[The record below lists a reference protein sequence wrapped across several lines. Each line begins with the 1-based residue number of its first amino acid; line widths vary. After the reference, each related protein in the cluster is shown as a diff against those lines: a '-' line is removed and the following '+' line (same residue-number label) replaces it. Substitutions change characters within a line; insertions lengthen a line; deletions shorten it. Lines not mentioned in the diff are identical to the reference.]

1 MGLLQWLLKRSRIGQ
16 RSTDMISFL
25 DDTGTVVRIPA
36 SRLPPGGIQ
45 IQLQGSDSV
54 VWTIP
59 EGFQKSYLRH
69 SEFEEDVR
77 DYIRQIQAA
86 FSEQR
91 PLSLEEWEDGFR
103 RDANPAREIAVW
115 SHAAGIYMEFTANE
129 PIAERRRDV
138 YRCIIKCMVTT
149 GPDAVWRVLQTN
161 VLNRADAEKVI
172 NRFFGKQD

>member
-1 MGLLQWLLKRSRIGQ
+1 
-16 RSTDMISFL
+16 MISFL

-69 SEFEEDVR
+69 SEIEEDVR

-91 PLSLEEWEDGFR
+91 PLSL
-103 RDANPAREIAVW
+103 
-115 SHAAGIYMEFTANE
+115 
-129 PIAERRRDV
+129 
-138 YRCIIKCMVTT
+138 
-149 GPDAVWRVLQTN
+149 
-161 VLNRADAEKVI
+161 
-172 NRFFGKQD
+172 